1 MCVREGAL
9 SREGWRPAGDSRASG
24 GVFAM
29 LAHLPGMKSGMHL
42 APRLSWNCAPQQVA
56 QPRAAR
62 ASSCDASTGVD
73 SISCRCRAE
82 LLSSRPPLS
91 HDSGETDSVTGIL
104 VAQL

>member
-1 MCVREGAL
+1 MREGAL

-29 LAHLPGMKSGMHL
+29 LAHLPGIKSGMHL

-73 SISCRCRAE
+73 SISCRC
-82 LLSSRPPLS
+82 
-91 HDSGETDSVTGIL
+91 
-104 VAQL
+104 